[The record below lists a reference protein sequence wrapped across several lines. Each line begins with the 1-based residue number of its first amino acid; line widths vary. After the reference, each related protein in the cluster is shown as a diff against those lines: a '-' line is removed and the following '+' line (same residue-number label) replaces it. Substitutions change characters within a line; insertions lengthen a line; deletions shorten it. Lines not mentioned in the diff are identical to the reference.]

1 MMMRSPPRSPR
12 SVRCWPS
19 LMTIPEGHA
28 CAEEGSSELTIQPNN
43 DHHHAMDERT
53 TALKNPQQGE
63 DQQQQAPLLQQPQ
76 QLLTNHD
83 PVTLINA
90 ERARLHLSPL
100 ICNETLDAL
109 AYRHAAIMA
118 KRCDVHHSVERID
131 QLQHRLGHLI
141 VGENVQRGDSV
152 WSMHYETIWSSD
164 IHCVN
169 RANLLSAHFGQ
180 VGSATVRSLKDGKLY
195 CCQLFR
201 GTSASAS
208 SSS

>member
-28 CAEEGSSELTIQPNN
+28 CAEEGSSELTIQQPN
-43 DHHHAMDERT
+43 ELST
-53 TALKNPQQGE
+53 STSSTLKNPQQGD
-63 DQQQQAPLLQQPQ
+63 DQSQQHQQPQQPQ

-152 WSMHYETIWSSD
+152 WSMHYETIWSND

-169 RANLLSAHFGQ
+169 RANLLSAHFHQ